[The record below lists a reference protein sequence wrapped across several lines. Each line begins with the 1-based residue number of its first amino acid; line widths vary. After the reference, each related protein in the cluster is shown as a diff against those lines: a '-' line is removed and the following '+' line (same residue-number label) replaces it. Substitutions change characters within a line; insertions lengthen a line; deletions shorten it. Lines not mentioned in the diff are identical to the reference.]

1 MSGRWVLVVG
11 GEPSFQ
17 PQVAR
22 ALYTSPDSVA
32 WIPTIG
38 SAERSLANAPNR
50 VELLVLAPD
59 VSDDEAMRVAGR
71 LSKDS
76 PSTAVVLV
84 REEPVDGAFPRLV
97 RSGIRDVVDLSDGTQ
112 QLEDSL
118 RSALDWSAGVRAATP
133 VADDGGPRGS
143 VVSVFSTKGG
153 TGKTFLATNLAAAM
167 ADRSS
172 GPVALLDLDHDLGD
186 VFAYFNAEPRR
197 SLQDLVSLEEGADP
211 ESVLQLG
218 TPLEGGVVGFG
229 STPDPRAEPIAS
241 AAMVRVLHALTEAFP
256 FVVVDASAEY
266 SDHVLAA
273 FDASDVVCL
282 VTALDVIGV
291 RHLSLGL
298 QTLESLGIPR
308 DRFRVVLNR
317 ADSKVDLSSNEI
329 ERILGIQVDARIP
342 SSPLVPRSVNH
353 GRLLWFEE
361 PKSDVAKS
369 IGALADALC
378 RQLAPQLSAP
388 AAARRRFRRS

>member
-1 MSGRWVLVVG
+1 
-11 GEPSFQ
+11 
-17 PQVAR
+17 
-22 ALYTSPDSVA
+22 
-32 WIPTIG
+32 
-38 SAERSLANAPNR
+38 

-59 VSDDEAMRVAGR
+59 VSDQDAMRVAER

-84 REEPVDGAFPRLV
+84 RDEPVDGAFPKLV
-97 RSGIRDVVDLSDGTQ
+97 RSGIRDVVDLTDGTQ

-118 RSALDWSAGVRAATP
+118 RRALDWSAGVRAATP
-133 VADDGGPRGS
+133 LSEDGGPRGAL
-143 VVSVFSTKGG
+143 VCVFSTKGG
-153 TGKTFLATNLAAAM
+153 TGKTFLATNLSAAL
-167 ADRSS
+167 ADRTR

-197 SLQDLVSLEEGADP
+197 SLQDLVGLEEGADR

-218 TPLEGGVVGFG
+218 TPLGGGVVGFG
-229 STPDPRAEPIAS
+229 SAPDPRAEPIAS
-241 AAMVRVLHALTEAFP
+241 DAMGRVLHALTEAFP

-282 VTALDVIGV
+282 VTGLDVIGV
-291 RHLSLGL
+291 RHLSLSL
-298 QTLESLGIPR
+298 QTLEHLGIPR

-317 ADSKVDLSSNEI
+317 ADSKVDLSSTEI

-342 SSPLVPRSVNH
+342 SSALVPRSVNH
-353 GRLLWFEE
+353 GRLLWLEE
-361 PKSDVAKS
+361 PKSEVAKS

-378 RQLAPQLSAP
+378 RQLAPQVSLP
-388 AAARRRFRRS
+388 AGARRRFRRS

>member
-167 ADRSS
+167 ADRSG

>member
-1 MSGRWVLVVG
+1 MSNRWVVVVG
-11 GEPSFQ
+11 GEPTFQ

-32 WIPTIG
+32 WIQSIG

-59 VSDDEAMRVAGR
+59 ISDQDAMRVAER

-84 REEPVDGAFPRLV
+84 LEEPVDGAFPKLV

-118 RSALDWSAGVRAATP
+118 RRALDWSAGVRAATP
-133 VADDGGPRGS
+133 AEDGGPRGALIC
-143 VVSVFSTKGG
+143 VFSTKGG
-153 TGKTFLATNLAAAM
+153 TGKTFLATNLSAAL
-167 ADRSS
+167 ADRTGGS
-172 GPVALLDLDHDLGD
+172 VALLDLDHDLGD

-197 SLQDLVSLEEGADP
+197 SLQDLVGLEEGADR

-229 STPDPRAEPIAS
+229 SSPDPRAEPIAS
-241 AAMVRVLHALTEAFP
+241 DAMGRVLHALTEAFP

-282 VTALDVIGV
+282 VTGLDVIGV

-298 QTLESLGIPR
+298 QTLEHLGISR

-317 ADSKVDLSSNEI
+317 ADSKVDLSPTEI

-361 PKSDVAKS
+361 PKSEVAKS
-369 IGALADALC
+369 IGTLADALC
-378 RQLAPQLSAP
+378 RQLAPEVSLP
-388 AAARRRFRRS
+388 TGGRRRFRRS